1 MINDLGKYML
11 MGSHTTMV
19 ASFRN
24 ERPHLV
30 AEIMRI
36 HQLLMT
42 GFPRE
47 TGIPASQFAVM
58 RLLASSDNGLG
69 TMDLARVL
77 GVNAAAVTRQLQ
89 ALEREGL
96 VRRRADARDGRRSY
110 VQLSAAG
117 VDRFEKIHAR
127 AHDLE
132 RHLSSAVG
140 PRNLATATR
149 TLARVRARLESLVSA
164 RSRR

>member
-1 MINDLGKYML
+1 ML
-11 MGSHTTMV
+11 MTSHTTMV
-19 ASFRN
+19 ASLRN

-30 AEIMRI
+30 AEIVRI
-36 HQLLMT
+36 HQLLMA

-58 RLLASSDNGLG
+58 RLLAIADDGRG
-69 TMDLARVL
+69 TMELARML

-89 ALEREGL
+89 ALERDGL

-110 VQLSAAG
+110 VQLSAQG

-140 PRNLATATR
+140 PRDLATATR
-149 TLARVRARLESLVSA
+149 TLARIRARLESLVSEG
-164 RSRR
+164 SRR